1 MARKDDPSSD
11 APPTPEDDAPAAAPE
26 AKPEEK
32 KESAAAAEP
41 APKDEPAAKDEPAPG
56 DAPPEPVPVPS
67 HKPVAG
73 AAWGEPVARFERR
86 WTWLETRLITFVL
99 VWQLASM
106 VLWVFLGGLASPLS
120 AGNPAGMVFRA
131 VTGAVALG
139 IGAWFGAKRLD
150 EVPRRAV
157 TVAAIV
163 LGAAIAPLWRTVG
176 VDYFDNL
183 RGWLQEGSTLT
194 LMGGLRGLATRLTL
208 WLALLGASLATAAG
222 KHIHIDVVFRFL
234 PKRFRLP
241 AAVVNFSAVALMCF
255 AAVWG
260 FFDHVS
266 QDLGAKAD
274 QPAGAKLSLVMHELS
289 EHTFLT
295 RKQMGLD
302 LRSLPHVLSGDR
314 YDRWM
319 TAPQWNAW
327 VEDAGFGD
335 RYRPEQ
341 VKNLIIPADAPP
353 HAPLVI
359 SPDGEPTR
367 GILEHDLN
375 FVFPFGLLVIGLRF
389 LLRVLLALSGHIDL
403 DPDAAHQEELAE
415 LTHAPERT

>member
-1 MARKDDPSSD
+1 MARKDEPSSNGKGSLPEPEAKEVAKYAAEPEP
-11 APPTPEDDAPAAAPE
+11 APPEGEEPAATSKPEDDPAAAAPR
-26 AKPEEK
+26 
-32 KESAAAAEP
+32 SAP
-41 APKDEPAAKDEPAPG
+41 APAPTG
-56 DAPPEPVPVPS
+56 R
-67 HKPVAG
+67 G
-73 AAWGEPVARFERR
+73 WGEPVARFERR
-86 WTWLETRLITFVL
+86 WTWFETRLLTFVL
-99 VWQLASM
+99 VWQLAAM

-120 AGNPAGMVFRA
+120 AGNAAGMVFRA
-131 VTGAVALG
+131 VAGAVAFG
-139 IGAWFGAKRLD
+139 IAGWFGARRLD

-157 TVAAIV
+157 TVVAIV
-163 LGAAIAPLWRTVG
+163 IGAAIAPLWRNAG
-176 VDYFDNL
+176 VDYFDNV

-241 AAVVNFSAVALMCF
+241 AAIVNFAAATLMCF

-260 FFDHVS
+260 FFDHIA
-266 QDLGAKAD
+266 QDLGAKAHD
-274 QPAGAKLSLVMHELS
+274 TAGAKASLVMRELG

-295 RKQMGLD
+295 RKQIGLD
-302 LRSLPHVLSGDR
+302 LRSFPHVLIGDR

-327 VEDAGFGD
+327 VSGAGFAD
-335 RYRPEQ
+335 RYPEAQ
-341 VKNLIIPADAPP
+341 VKNLFIPDDAPP
-353 HAPLVI
+353 HAPLVL
-359 SPDGEPTR
+359 SPDGEATR

-389 LLRVLLALSGHIDL
+389 LLRILLALSGHIDL
-403 DPDAAHQEELAE
+403 DPDVAHQEDLGPAREGA
-415 LTHAPERT
+415 T